1 MLTTSLLTKTLMAPP
16 AGDLKSA
23 STVAIKPES
32 HTPKRR
38 DDFPGEG
45 GEETDVTMRPP
56 ANGVS
61 ASAAAGRSK
70 FIVTPSSPKGVKR
83 TLPPGTS
90 QSNRCAVA

>member
-1 MLTTSLLTKTLMAPP
+1 MRPWMLTTSLLTMTLRMP
-16 AGDLKSA
+16 AGDFHIA
-23 STVAIKPES
+23 SDVAIKPES

-38 DDFPGEG
+38 DDFPGEDM
-45 GEETDVTMRPP
+45 DVTMRPP

-61 ASAAAGRSK
+61 ASAAAGRFK

-90 QSNRCAVA
+90 QSRRCAVA